1 MFTALA
7 LALRQL
13 TDPVI
18 VRILMKCVLI
28 TLALFV
34 VIGVAGWFAIDG
46 LLSWLGVDESLIAAP
61 EGVRGLLALTL
72 ILIGG
77 WLAWRIL
84 ALAVLQFY
92 ADEVVVAVEARHY
105 PDALA
110 NARPLGWQREMAV
123 GLRGAGRAIT
133 FNLLA
138 LPVALVLIVT
148 GIGPALVFL
157 FVNGVLLG
165 RELTEMVWLRHAHE
179 LHAPLPLS
187 GFERLV
193 LGGLVV
199 LGLSVPFANLLAPI
213 LGAAAAT
220 HLVHRSGAI
229 AHAP

>member
-1 MFTALA
+1 MFAALA

-13 TDPVI
+13 ADPVI
-18 VRILMKCVLI
+18 IRILLKCVLI

-34 VIGVAGWFAIDG
+34 VIGIGGWFGIDA
-46 LLSWLGVDESLIAAP
+46 LLNWLGVGEGLIAAP
-61 EGVRGLLALTL
+61 EGVRGLLALVM
-72 ILIGG
+72 ILVGG

-92 ADEVVVAVEARHY
+92 ADEVIVAVEARHY
-105 PDALA
+105 PLALA
-110 NARPLGWQREMAV
+110 NAKPLGWKREIAL
-123 GLRGAGRAIT
+123 GLRGAGRAIG

-138 LPVALVLIVT
+138 LPVALVLVVT

-157 FVNGVLLG
+157 FVNAVLVG

-179 LHAPLPLS
+179 PRAPLPLS
-187 GFERLV
+187 GFERFV

-220 HLVHRSGAI
+220 HLVHRSGAT

>member
-1 MFTALA
+1 MFAALA

-13 TDPVI
+13 ADPAI
-18 VRILMKCVLI
+18 VRILIKCLVI

-34 VIGVAGWFAIDG
+34 VIGFAGWRAIDAA
-46 LLSWLGVDESLIAAP
+46 LEWLGLNQSLTDAP
-61 EGVRGLLALTL
+61 EGLRGLLALVL
-72 ILIGG
+72 MLVGG

-105 PDALA
+105 PQALA
-110 NARPLGWQREMAV
+110 NARPLGWKREIAV
-123 GLRGAGRAIT
+123 GLRGAGRALG

-138 LPVALVLIVT
+138 LPVAIVLSFT
-148 GIGPALVFL
+148 GVGAPLVFM
-157 FVNGVLLG
+157 FVNAVLLG
-165 RELTEMVWLRHAHE
+165 RELTEMVWLRHAHAPG
-179 LHAPLPLS
+179 APLPLS
-187 GFERLV
+187 GFERFV

-199 LGLSVPFANLLAPI
+199 LGLSVPFANLLAPV

-220 HLVHRSGAI
+220 HLVHRSGAT